1 MRKVYFG
8 RIRAQ
13 YMKKSLSENL
23 IREWHPTKNGA
34 LEPQMFSAGSN
45 IEVWWLGQC
54 GHEWKA
60 RISKRSLGHG
70 CIYCSNQKVLS
81 GFNDLKT
88 KNPELAEDWDYD
100 KNMITPQ
107 EVLPNSNK
115 AYWWLCKNG
124 HSWLATVSNR
134 NKGKGCPYC
143 SNRRA
148 WKGYNDLK
156 TVNPKLASEWDYAK
170 NKIKPD
176 DVLPGCNDSSI
187 WWVCSLGHEWQDSP
201 NHRRSGRGCPYCA
214 HHKIS
219 INQSLAKKYPDL
231 LKEWDYSNNQ
241 LNPEEIGCFS
251 NKRVSWI
258 CASCGYHYRAVIA
271 NRTKNSSG
279 CPVCSNLR
287 IIKGRNDLATTHPIL
302 TSEWDFDN
310 NDLLPT
316 EVGAGSGKSVFW
328 KCMYNHSWRARI
340 AHRAA
345 GGGCP
350 VCSKYLKTSLKEQE
364 VYYYIKKYFKECQ
377 NSYNPKFL
385 GKSEIDI
392 WIPSCNIGIEYD
404 GHHWHKS
411 VERDQIKDELCHKN
425 GIQLIRIREY
435 GCPDINRADKTY
447 YLNQN
452 TDRELEHAIIS
463 ILEFIGVKNPEVDIT
478 RDFNKILS
486 LYRKTVVRNS
496 FKTMYPSYLKEWDY
510 EENPD
515 PDYIL
520 YNMNIKCSW
529 VCKNCGFKWKAKIYN
544 RVRLNQGCP
553 ACAGKKARL
562 NNQEDR

>member
-1 MRKVYFG
+1 
-8 RIRAQ
+8 
-13 YMKKSLSENL
+13 MKKSLSENL

-201 NHRRSGRGCPYCA
+201 NHRRSGRGCPYCS

-350 VCSKYLKTSLKEQE
+350 
-364 VYYYIKKYFKECQ
+364 
-377 NSYNPKFL
+377 
-385 GKSEIDI
+385 
-392 WIPSCNIGIEYD
+392 
-404 GHHWHKS
+404 
-411 VERDQIKDELCHKN
+411 
-425 GIQLIRIREY
+425 
-435 GCPDINRADKTY
+435 DINRADKTY

-515 PDYIL
+515 PDYIP